1 MIRYMNKIQKLL
13 FAAAALVAFSSCSSD
28 EDIIPAGTPEGD
40 IVVRVTTQD
49 AEAGSR
55 TGVEAIPGY
64 TLKCVMQLFADDGVA
79 VGAREV
85 INASTGTAD
94 FVLHAKDIANGAT
107 KAAFWAEYMPD
118 DPLTNP
124 KIYNSDDLSNI
135 TYSATEFDMSDANRM
150 AAMDAFAGLL
160 TTLENGATVTLKRP
174 MIKLNFTPKNPEMAQ
189 GAKIIKVNY
198 NAPAGYSILDGTCNK
213 DAFTALTYTNDT
225 FDPAQTPWFSN
236 MIFAPANMA
245 KLDKPITMQVS
256 GRGDQKMTIVKNTI
270 PLDANYIVNA
280 KAEISRAE
288 TQDLKVDISID
299 HEFVNDPDRNVEMV
313 LGSYINSRGRA
324 TLDLNSAVG
333 IVFYMGAMS
342 GDNIG
347 LYPEKYA
354 GKTIKAYAVAI
365 ENVQKARAQF
375 NAAPISAGFTP
386 NESLVNG
393 TQNSANILSQLGE
406 SDFYNAWTAWTG
418 EHAMES
424 GTTTTDWYLPARA
437 QMEEWMSLLMVTTN
451 LRNEVIGGTPSGS
464 LQLRAMF
471 PLNTIFD
478 RNPFQNCMYATCSV
492 ISNGNIQGTSLTAT
506 ENGTNG
512 TAKFSQVDVKTKT
525 QSVLGRPMI
534 TIFE

>member
-1 MIRYMNKIQKLL
+1 MNKIHNLL
-13 FAAAALVAFSSCSSD
+13 LGAAAALAMGSCSST
-28 EDIIPAGTPEGD
+28 EDITPAGAPEGD
-40 IVVRVTTQD
+40 IIVLVATQE
-49 AEAGSR
+49 AAAGSR
-55 TGVEAIPGY
+55 AGVAVITGY

-85 INASTGTAD
+85 MNASTGSAE

-118 DPLTNP
+118 DPLTTP

-135 TYSATEFDMSDANRM
+135 TYSETSFNMADADRM

-160 TTLENGATVTLKRP
+160 TTLENGASVTLKRP

-189 GAKIIKVNY
+189 GAKLIKISY
-198 NAPAGYSILDGTCNK
+198 NAPSGYNVIDGTCNK
-213 DAFTALTYTNDT
+213 EAFAAVTYNNDN
-225 FDPAQTPWFSN
+225 FDPAQSPWFSN
-236 MIFAPANMA
+236 MIFAPSNMA

-256 GRGDQKMTIVKNTI
+256 GRGDQKMTIAKNTI
-270 PLDANYIVNA
+270 PLDANYTVNA
-280 KAEISRAE
+280 VAEISRAE
-288 TQDLKVDISID
+288 TQDLNVEVSID
-299 HEFVNDPDRNVEMV
+299 NEFVNDPDRDVEMV
-313 LGSYINSRGRA
+313 LGSYVNARGRA
-324 TLDLNSAVG
+324 TLDPNSAVG

-347 LYPEKYA
+347 LYPEKFA

-375 NAAPISAGFTP
+375 NAAPIPAGLAQAD
-386 NESLVNG
+386 NLVNG
-393 TQNSANILSQLGE
+393 TQNSETILGQLGE
-406 SDFYNAWTAWTG
+406 SAFHTAWT
-418 EHAMES
+418 EWTAAHAMES
-424 GTTTTDWYLPARA
+424 GNSTTDWYLPARA
-437 QMEEWMSLLMVTTN
+437 QMEEWMGLLMVTTN
-451 LRNEVIGGTPSGS
+451 LRNEVIAGTPSGS

-478 RNPFQNCMYATCSV
+478 RDPFQNCMYATCSV
-492 ISNGNIQGTSLTAT
+492 NSGGNIQGTSLTAT

-512 TAKFSQVDVKTKT
+512 TVKFSQIDVKTKT